1 MSDTEPG
8 IDLNDETTA
17 SCCDDTPL
25 WSAPFGRRLLELVD
39 YRKGITALDIGSGTG
54 FPMLELAMRLG
65 PSCTVYGVDPW
76 SAAANRARLKA
87 AHCGITNISLV
98 EGAAENLP
106 LGDASV
112 DLIVSNN
119 GLNNVPDLPAVLR
132 ECARVAR
139 PGCQFVMTMNLD
151 GTMVEFYDVYRE
163 SLRAHGMAEYLP
175 AIDAH
180 IRAKRPPIALIER
193 LFGENRF
200 ARKRSIAEG
209 FDYRFADG
217 TAMLNHF
224 FIRLAFLDGWKS
236 CIPAGERQ
244 RIFADIESRINAK
257 SADGKGFALT
267 VPFVAMEFVKE

>member
-1 MSDTEPG
+1 MSVFEPG
-8 IDLNDETTA
+8 IDLNDDTIA

-39 YRKGITALDIGSGTG
+39 YRKGITALDIGTGTG

-65 PSCTVYGVDPW
+65 SSCTVYGVDPW

-87 AHCGITNISLV
+87 AHCGITNIRLI
-98 EGAAENLP
+98 EGAAESLP

-175 AIDAH
+175 VIDAH

-200 ARKRSIAEG
+200 ARKRSIADG

-257 SADGKGFALT
+257 SADGKDFTLT